1 MLHSLLELTCD
12 GRPCAPIRPRAK
24 LVFAMRC
31 VLTTDNT
38 SRDQGPSPRDRV
50 LVINPGSASTKF
62 GFYTRQGAEW
72 VRTIR
77 HGDEELSRFGDR
89 PMVARLEYRA
99 ALIAQALEDAGQ
111 SAAAV
116 AAVAGRG
123 GLLPAMPCGT
133 YLVDQDMVDE
143 LHLARR
149 GEHASNLGA
158 FLALRFAQAARVNAY
173 IVDPV
178 TADEWQPCARLSGS
192 PLIERS
198 PIAHVLNAKAV
209 ARRFAKEQARPYES
223 LRLIVAHM
231 GSGISV
237 SAHAQGLMIDGNTID
252 EGPFGPDRTGAL
264 PVRALIKLCFSG
276 RFAQKELDH
285 KVFGNGGLF
294 AYLGTRELEEVERR
308 ATAGDPQAALVF
320 DAMVYQIAKEA
331 GAMAAVLEGKV
342 DALLLTG
349 GIAHSERVVTRLRK
363 YLEWIAPITVY
374 PGEDE
379 LQALAEGVFRV
390 LNGEENPKRLR
401 EEVRDQ
407 FQPAAPREAL
417 VIGIE

>member
-1 MLHSLLELTCD
+1 MSD
-12 GRPCAPIRPRAK
+12 VRCALADDK
-24 LVFAMRC
+24 
-31 VLTTDNT
+31 T
-38 SRDQGPSPRDRV
+38 SRDQGTFPGSRV
-50 LVINPGSASTKF
+50 LVINPGSTSTKF
-62 GFYTRQGAEW
+62 GFYTRSGAEW

-99 ALIAQALEDAGQ
+99 AMIAQALEEAGH
-111 SAAAV
+111 SPAGV

-123 GLLPAMPCGT
+123 GLLPPMPCGT
-133 YLVDQDMVDE
+133 YLVDEAMVEE

-158 FLALRFAQAARVNAY
+158 LLALRFAQAAGVNAY

-198 PIAHVLNAKAV
+198 PIGHVLNTRAV
-209 ARRFAKEQARPYES
+209 ARRYAKAQGRPYES

-231 GSGISV
+231 GSGITV
-237 SAHAQGLMIDGNTID
+237 SAHREGRQIDSNTID
-252 EGPFGPDRTGAL
+252 EGPFGPDRSGGL
-264 PVRALIKLCFSG
+264 PVRALIKLCFGG
-276 RFAQKELDH
+276 RFAQKEIDH

-308 ATAGDPQAALVF
+308 IKIGAEIAAGSRDREAAQLAEQVF

-349 GIAHSERVVTRLRK
+349 GMAHSERVVTRLRG

-390 LNGEENPKRLR
+390 LDGEEKPKRLQ
-401 EEVRDQ
+401 EEVHG
-407 FQPAAPREAL
+407 PAQSVAHREAL